1 MLTTFVTLLIAGFL
15 YESCAAKCRKK
26 RLTSKCS
33 GFHQT
38 TSQAYLLLIK
48 RSSEADIQSRDNLW
62 KPQLHQ
68 QWVHRRDFSSPFS
81 LLDVPFALSFQGD
94 LCGERFRGGFVL
106 GFQSIRNLSSC
117 NEDAGSQNVKKELVL
132 CVKKQ
137 QLCTCITRFG
147 TFFHFLTR
155 RFTEDVNALRRI
167 FFFLLLY
174 FWR

>member
-26 RLTSKCS
+26 RLTSECS

-62 KPQLHQ
+62 NTSVTSTMSAYK
-68 QWVHRRDFSSPFS
+68 RFFFSLP

-117 NEDAGSQNVKKELVL
+117 NEDAGSQNVKKEMVL

-155 RFTEDVNALRRI
+155 RFTEDVNALRQI

>member
-15 YESCAAKCRKK
+15 YDSCAAKCRKK

-33 GFHQT
+33 GFQQT
-38 TSQAYLLLIK
+38 TSQAYLLFIK
-48 RSSEADIQSRDNLW
+48 RSSEANIQSCDNLSNTFCYINNECIEEIFLL
-62 KPQLHQ
+62 P
-68 QWVHRRDFSSPFS
+68 SPFS
-81 LLDVPFALSFQGD
+81 TFPSRYLFKGTFV
-94 LCGERFRGGFVL
+94 ERGL
-106 GFQSIRNLSSC
+106 GRVRTRIPIDKELKQLQRRRK
-117 NEDAGSQNVKKELVL
+117 GSQNVKKEMVL

-155 RFTEDVNALRRI
+155 RFTEDVNALRRT

-174 FWR
+174 F